1 MAMPDSQQYRLKL
14 CLITYELDINVY
26 NVENRLFSIV
36 DSVQNDL
43 RITAGKHL
51 GNIRI
56 KHF

>member
-36 DSVQNDL
+36 DSLQ
-43 RITAGKHL
+43 K
-51 GNIRI
+51 
-56 KHF
+56 